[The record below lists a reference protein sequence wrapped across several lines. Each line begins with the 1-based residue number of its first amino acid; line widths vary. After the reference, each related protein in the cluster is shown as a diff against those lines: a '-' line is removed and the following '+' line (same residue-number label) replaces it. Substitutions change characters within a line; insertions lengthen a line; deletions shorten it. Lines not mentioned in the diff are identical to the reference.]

1 MNNLK
6 GSWRLLAWRRT
17 TSKGDVS
24 YPLGEDASGLLVY
37 TSTGKMMVQ
46 MTAAHRPVLE
56 TTDPLGGS
64 AEERA
69 AAYSTFLGYFGSYRV
84 AEGKVTHRI
93 EGSSFPN
100 WSETEQVRP
109 YELRGDELIL
119 RTPPSES
126 GGVTTVNEMS
136 WIRDKGPADA

>member
-1 MNNLK
+1 MNSLK
-6 GSWRLLAWRRT
+6 GSWKLSGWRRT

-24 YPLGEDASGLLVY
+24 YPLGEEASGLLVY
-37 TSTGKMMVQ
+37 TSSGTMMVQ
-46 MTAAHRPVLE
+46 MTAANRPAFE
-56 TTDPLGGS
+56 TSDPLGGS

-69 AAYSTFLGYFGSYRV
+69 AAYSTCLAYFGSYRV

-109 YELRGDELIL
+109 YELKGDELIL

-126 GGVTTVNEMS
+126 GGITTVNEMS
-136 WIRDKGPADA
+136 WIRVKGPADA